1 MGIAQLVNLLLDT
14 HIFLWSLL
22 EPEKLAEQVRHEL
35 ESSENTAWI
44 SPITTWEC
52 LVLAYKNRITLEP
65 DPETWIRDTL
75 RELPLREAPINHE
88 VAIVSRTVDLP
99 HQDPADRFLVA
110 TAMVFDLTLV
120 TADERLLKAKGV
132 SLMPNR

>member
-1 MGIAQLVNLLLDT
+1 MGVAQAVNLLLDT

-22 EPEKLAEQVRHEL
+22 EPEKLAQQVRHEL
-35 ESSENTAWI
+35 ESQENTAWI

-52 LVLAYKNRITLEP
+52 LVLAQKGRISLEP
-65 DPETWIRDTL
+65 DPETWVRETL
-75 RELPLREAPINHE
+75 RALPLREAPINHE
-88 VAIVSRTVDLP
+88 IAIVSRTVGLP

-132 SLMPNR
+132 SLMPNV